1 MRMDRRSFLQLT
13 ALAGGGMAL
22 NLYRLPAARAQ
33 AQDMPPGMT
42 PQAFIHIASDGVTTI
57 MARASESGQ
66 GMRNMLPMLIA
77 DELDVDWK
85 DVRVKQADLNEK
97 VYGHQFSGGSMN
109 TPEGWEPMRRVGA
122 AGRQLLI
129 TAAAQTWGVPESDCS
144 ASLGRVSHAAS
155 GRSAGYGELAA
166 KAAALPA
173 PVLSAVKLKDPKD
186 YRIIGTSSKG
196 VDTDAI
202 VAGKPLFGIDVK
214 LPGMLFASI
223 EKCPVFAGKVKSAN
237 VDQIKTLPGVRHV
250 LVIDGGITPAAYT
263 PWEPGMEPGIAVV
276 AETWWHAQ
284 QARKQLQVE
293 WDLGPAAAQSSEG
306 FRARAQELLNAPPQR
321 TVRKYGDLDVALQS
335 SAKVVEAAYEY
346 PFVAHVTME
355 PQGATAHWKGGKLE
369 MWSTSTL
376 PGNGVEAV
384 AKTLGIEPS
393 DITTHMVRSGGSFG
407 RRLQNDYLVETAWI
421 SKQIGAPVKLL
432 WSREDDIGHDGLR
445 PGGTVGLKA
454 GLDAQGKLTAWRH
467 HLITFGDGKDIAS
480 GGGIG
485 GDSYP
490 ASFSPAYALYT
501 SAQPLM
507 LRTGALRAPGDNAY
521 CWVAQSFLDEVAHA
535 AGRDPL
541 EFQLELLSNA
551 KASWKSGEGD
561 AVGDHEPTGQSVLV
575 PERFKGVLELVA
587 EKSGW
592 AKRAKESG
600 RGMGIA
606 AWFCH
611 LGYFAEVAEVSVDNS
626 NRVKVER
633 VWAAGDI
640 GSQIINPR
648 AAESMVQGGIM
659 EGMGHMAQEITLAE
673 GRIEQSNFHN
683 HPLMRMRQV
692 PKIEVYW
699 NKTAY
704 SPTGLG
710 EPSLPPVLPA
720 VTNAVFAATGKRI
733 RTLPLKRSGF
743 SFA

>member
-77 DELDVDWK
+77 EELDVDWK

-97 VYGHQFSGGSMN
+97 VYGQQFSGGSMN

-122 AGRQLLI
+122 AGRQLLV

-144 ASLGRVSHAAS
+144 TSLGRVLHAAS

-173 PVLSAVKLKDPKD
+173 PALSTVKLKDPKD

-202 VAGKPLFGIDVK
+202 VAGRPLFGIDVK
-214 LPGMLFASI
+214 LPGMLYASI

-237 VDQIKTLPGVRHV
+237 LDQIKTLPSVRHV
-250 LVIDGGITPAAYT
+250 LAIDGGIAPAAYT
-263 PWEPGMEPGIAVV
+263 PWEPGMEPGIAIV

-293 WDLGPAAAQSSEG
+293 WDLGPAAAQSSEH
-306 FRARAQELLNAPPQR
+306 FRARAQELLNAAPQR
-321 TVRKYGDLDVALQS
+321 TVRKYGDLDAALRS
-335 SAKVVEAAYEY
+335 SAKVVEATYEF
-346 PFVAHVTME
+346 PFLAHVTME
-355 PQGATAHWKGGKLE
+355 PQGATAHWKDGKLE

-407 RRLQNDYLVETAWI
+407 RRLQNDYLVEAAWI

-490 ASFSPAYALYT
+490 ASFPPAYALYT

-587 EKSGW
+587 EESGW

-611 LGYFAEVAEVSVDNS
+611 LGYFAEVAEVSVDNT

-659 EGMGHMAQEITLAE
+659 EGMGHMAQEVTLTE

-699 NKTAY
+699 NKTGY

-720 VTNAVFAATGKRI
+720 VTNAIFAATGKRI

-743 SFA
+743 SYA